1 MDEDFRD
8 LLTQIEDTDQPLPHD
23 RLEELSDLDAERMGY
38 LRELLETIPEDRRE
52 ELIAELG
59 RQADE
64 NIVLSFERIN
74 RHAIHDANPE
84 IRRIAIRNLWECEDP
99 LLISPLLEALIN
111 DPVETV
117 RAQAA
122 TALGMFVELGEL
134 QKVRAHLLHQVE
146 EGLLRAWENDDSMAV
161 RRSSLE
167 SLGYSSRREVPAIIE
182 VAYKS
187 SEEAMLRSALLAM
200 GRSANVVWEPQVTE
214 QLHHPGPEIRLV
226 SARAA
231 GELELKQA
239 VETLVE
245 LLDDVNDQVRRAAAW
260 ALGQLGGRRASEAL
274 SGLLEST
281 DDEELVGVLEDAL
294 DHLEFVDGT
303 QEFLMIDFEEPED
316 PSL

>member
-8 LLTQIEDTDQPLPHD
+8 LLAQLEDTDRPLPLD
-23 RLEELSDLDAERMGY
+23 RLEELSDLDAERTEHLYG
-38 LRELLETIPEDRRE
+38 LLEGIPEARRQ

-74 RHAIHDANPE
+74 RHAINDVNPE

-99 LLISPLLEALIN
+99 LLIAPLLETLAN
-111 DPVETV
+111 DPVESV

-122 TALGMFVELGEL
+122 TALGMFIELGEL
-134 QKVRAHLLHQVE
+134 DKIRSHLRRQVE
-146 EGLLRAWENDDSMAV
+146 QGLLDAWDHDPSQDV

-167 SLGYSSRREVPAIIE
+167 SLGYSSRKEVPGIIQS
-182 VAYKS
+182 AYRS
-187 SEEAMLRSALLAM
+187 SEESMLRSALLAM
-200 GRSANVVWEPQVTE
+200 GRSANAVWEPQVTE
-214 QLHHPGPEIRLV
+214 QLHHPGPEIRRV

-239 VETLVE
+239 VETLIE
-245 LLDDVNDQVRRAAAW
+245 LLDDVNDQVRDAAAW
-260 ALGQLGGRRASEAL
+260 ALGQLGGRRASAAL
-274 SGLLEST
+274 SDLLESA
-281 DDEELVGVLEDAL
+281 DDEELIGVLEDAL

-303 QEFLMIDFEEPED
+303 HDFLMIDFEEPEE